1 MNKYVFPKVKLF
13 NFKPSFL
20 SCKLFLTLMLLDV
33 WNLLLQ
39 RPADMSFVAG
49 LLLFFYLHMAITFGK
64 DVKQAY
70 LQEVL
75 KEKGERDREREKKHG

>member
-1 MNKYVFPKVKLF
+1 
-13 NFKPSFL
+13 
-20 SCKLFLTLMLLDV
+20 MLLDV

-75 KEKGERDREREKKHG
+75 KEKGERDRERKKNMVSVFSISDQKDSDHQCSSEITYPNK